1 MADELFQISDVSAGY
16 GTGLAL
22 KQFDLTV
29 PSGCVVA
36 FCGPNGSGKSTALRV
51 MRNLLK
57 PQAGNVAFN
66 EKPVSEWDNTLLAR
80 SMALLPQMPSAASD
94 LTVRELVSLGR
105 FSHKSALS
113 RTSRSDLEA
122 CQTALR
128 ATGLLALSEK
138 PIGQLSGGQRQKAWI
153 AMVLAQEA
161 GTILLDE
168 PTNHLD
174 MAHTIEVLELV
185 RRLNKAEGRNIVVVL
200 HDLNMVARFADHVVL
215 FDKGKVA
222 VQGPVDAVLTPQILS
237 DVFEIETR
245 VIRAEGVDHALVVP
259 METTGER

>member
-1 MADELFQISDVSAGY
+1 MADDLFQISDISAGY

-22 KQFDLTV
+22 DQFDLIV
-29 PSGCVVA
+29 PGGCVVA
-36 FCGPNGSGKSTALRV
+36 FCGPNGSGKSTALRI

-57 PQAGNVAFN
+57 PRTGDTVFKAT
-66 EKPVSEWDNTLLAR
+66 PVSEWDNTLLAR
-80 SMALLPQMPSAASD
+80 AMALLPQMPSAASD
-94 LTVRELVSLGR
+94 LTVRELAFLGR

-113 RTSRSDLEA
+113 RKAKSDLEA
-122 CQTALR
+122 CETALK

-185 RRLNKAEGRNIVVVL
+185 RRLNREEGRNIVVVL

-222 VQGPVDAVLTPQILS
+222 VQGSVDAVLTPEILS

-245 VIRAEGVDHALVVP
+245 VIRTEGLDHALVVP
-259 METTGER
+259 MCTTGEQ